1 MLKVGSVPAYTV
13 RLKQM
18 IVNLTLLLLSSLC
31 IIYAGLN
38 AYALIY
44 ADGMIFPAPLS
55 SYQQDAGIFKLPSR
69 DGETIATYHLP
80 AAGAQNLLLYSHG
93 NGEDIGLARP
103 FLELFTRAGIAVLA
117 YDYPGYGT
125 SSGRPSEAGTY
136 AAIEAAYR
144 HATET
149 LGYRPEQ
156 ITLYGRSLGSG
167 PSSWLAEREPV
178 AGLILDGAFTST
190 FRVLTGYKLLPWDK
204 FDNHA
209 RLSKIRCPILIIHG
223 TLDQTVPFSHA
234 LKNWK
239 RIEGPKHRLFVE
251 GAHHGNVI
259 ELAGREYWD
268 TVLPFIQ
275 GNL

>member
-1 MLKVGSVPAYTV
+1 MSTELV

-18 IVNLTLLLLSSLC
+18 IANLTILLLSSLC
-31 IIYAGLN
+31 IIYAGLH
-38 AYALIY
+38 AYALIVS
-44 ADGMIFPAPLS
+44 DSMIFPAPLS
-55 SYQQDAGIFKLPSR
+55 SYQDDASIFKIRSS
-69 DGETIATYHLP
+69 DGETIAAYLLS
-80 AAGAQNLLLYSHG
+80 AEDSQSLLLYSHG
-93 NGEDIGLARP
+93 NGEDIGMARP
-103 FLELFTRAGIAVLA
+103 FLQLFTERGISVLA

-125 SSGRPSEAGTY
+125 SSGQPSEAGSY

-144 HATET
+144 YATET

-167 PSSWLAEREPV
+167 PSAWLAEREPV
-178 AGLILDGAFTST
+178 AGLIFDGAFTST
-190 FRVLTGYKLLPWDK
+190 FRVLTDNKLLLWDK
-204 FDNHA
+204 FDNYA
-209 RLSKIRCPILIIHG
+209 RLPKIQCPILIIHG
-223 TLDQTVPFSHA
+223 TLDRTVPFSHA

-239 RIEGPKHRLFVE
+239 RVDGPKHRLFVE

-268 TVLPFIQ
+268 IVLPFIK